1 MKKYFIPLFLI
12 ALIVGC
18 NKDNFQTKPTLK
30 YKSSNTDIV
39 PLSGNLQVILE
50 FTDKEGDLDSVFV
63 IRQRLNKKNPVP
75 QKLLP
80 FVLPE
85 FGKET
90 KGEILLNLSQSGSL
104 SLQLTPI
111 PIPGQ
116 NKFEPDTL
124 RLKFVAK
131 DKGNNKSDTASK
143 DFIVL
148 RN

>member
-1 MKKYFIPLFLI
+1 MKKYFASCLLAVSIL
-12 ALIVGC
+12 AC
-18 NKDNFQTKPTLK
+18 NKDKFETKPTLK
-30 YKSSNTDIV
+30 YKSSNTDVV

-80 FVLPE
+80 FLLPE

-90 KGEILLNLSQSGSL
+90 KGEILLNLNQSNSL

-131 DKGNNKSDTASK
+131 DKGNNKSDTISR